1 MKAPKAKTAFLDV
14 SIQRSISLDGD
25 SKPEKANCI
34 SKKKRKRKLSSNM
47 PFLQVKGKFVSYY
60 LNGLIAEKKP
70 FYRRI
75 KIILTKL
82 QFGNSKQI
90 TFLLVPK

>member
-1 MKAPKAKTAFLDV
+1 MMKAPKAKTAFLDV

-34 SKKKRKRKLSSNM
+34 SKKRKLSSNM

-60 LNGLIAEKKP
+60 LNGLIAKKKP
-70 FYRRI
+70 YYRRI
-75 KIILTKL
+75 RITLTKL
-82 QFGNSKQI
+82 QFGNNK
-90 TFLLVPK
+90 

>member
-34 SKKKRKRKLSSNM
+34 SKKKKRKLSSNM

-60 LNGLIAEKKP
+60 LNGLIAKKKP
-70 FYRRI
+70 FHRRI
-75 KIILTKL
+75 KETNKTSI
-82 QFGNSKQI
+82 
-90 TFLLVPK
+90 